1 MTKNHR
7 WVTNHDK
14 TVAGKSIRKNSL
26 KKLRKKAPYLTT
38 TEELFSIV
46 GSKKPLQVEIKPSSI
61 SKKQILKLYG
71 QARKYH
77 VNVQWS
83 SFHPS
88 VLQKIYRTIQKKY
101 GTAAANRLKLAF
113 ITGKCVAASSLR
125 AMHAGTVDLRYYRYG
140 GGDNLNCGLSLSKQ
154 IVAGKRVAVAY
165 WTLTTSK
172 TQYINAWKYGATAV
186 LSDWP
191 RSAELAFQGLG
202 LTKSRAYLR

>member
-1 MTKNHR
+1 MTKNHQ
-7 WVTNHDK
+7 WVTNHNK

-26 KKLRKKAPYLTT
+26 KKLRKKASYLTT

-46 GSKKPLQVEIKPSSI
+46 GSKKPLQVEIKPTKI
-61 SKKQILKLYG
+61 SKKQIIKLYK
-71 QARKYH
+71 QSRKYH
-77 VNVQWS
+77 VDVQWS

-88 VLQKIYRTIQKKY
+88 VLKKIYRTIQKKY

-113 ITGKCVAASSLR
+113 ITGKCVSAASLR

-140 GGDNLNCGLSLSKQ
+140 GGNNLRCGLSLSKQ
-154 IVAGKRVAVAY
+154 YVGGKRIAVAY

-172 TQYINAWKYGATAV
+172 AQYVNAWKYGATAV

-202 LTKSRAYLR
+202 LVKSNARLR